1 MQMHSADKNS
11 QELFRSI
18 PTLQH
23 PNEYTNFECFISRSN
38 SKIQRKCP
46 TIDWGTHWLVII
58 KSLEINFVSKG
69 KKGMACGCMK
79 DGENDSL
86 LKFNTI
92 VIELYIRRG
101 EKECL
106 YQSQISGS
114 SYVES
119 TTTPSLIF
127 RLFGPIEIFRTH
139 ANSISIQHGKKKS
152 KKTTFSPTKREKSE
166 TKHNIRPSVAS
177 FIIFCFFFSSTLLFC
192 YSFALLPRQYIFI
205 FHEVAC

>member
-1 MQMHSADKNS
+1 MTQSIGLYSTKFSAS
-11 QELFRSI
+11 YLLHR
-18 PTLQH
+18 
-23 PNEYTNFECFISRSN
+23 
-38 SKIQRKCP
+38 
-46 TIDWGTHWLVII
+46 LVII

-86 LKFNTI
+86 PDKVMMLKFNTI

-114 SYVES
+114 AYVES

-139 ANSISIQHGKKKS
+139 ANSISIQHEKTIE

-192 YSFALLPRQYIFI
+192 YSFALLPRQYIYLYSMKSHANGWDFSYRLNSSA
-205 FHEVAC
+205 FLHSESSST

>member
-1 MQMHSADKNS
+1 MQMNIADKNA
-11 QELFRSI
+11 QELFRCTSRV
-18 PTLQH
+18 LNAN
-23 PNEYTNFECFISRSN
+23 PNKYTNSECFIPRSI

-46 TIDWGTHWLVII
+46 TIDWGTHQLVII

-86 LKFNTI
+86 PDKVMMLKFNTI

-114 SYVES
+114 SYVEY
-119 TTTPSLIF
+119 TTTSSLIF

-139 ANSISIQHGKKKS
+139 ANSIS
-152 KKTTFSPTKREKSE
+152 
-166 TKHNIRPSVAS
+166 V
-177 FIIFCFFFSSTLLFC
+177 
-192 YSFALLPRQYIFI
+192 
-205 FHEVAC
+205 